1 MKTQNAPWTGA
12 LFVLFGIIVL
22 GAIATLIGA
31 ATIDV
36 VCGASARPGSV
47 FAGLQL
53 AVSGSAG
60 GFTGV
65 AGCTPPVVLTRVLD
79 LIAVLLIIAAGIA
92 GWLWWLRYRKSDRY
106 FVRELRGREGFAR
119 PGEVRRR
126 ASARAVRRRGTAG
139 WKVGRAHNREVYV
152 PVEDSLVVE
161 AAPRSAAEH
170 RFVVGAIR
178 DWEGPLVTTATRND
192 SLTATMRERAR
203 RGQVTVFDP
212 QELSGV
218 RSSLRISPLAG
229 CIDPLVAERRA
240 QAIVAGTALG
250 ASGREWA
257 PLASSV
263 LSRLLHAAAVSG
275 RGLDELAMWGSNPR
289 LAQEAV
295 SVLADHGEPGWA
307 AELDAA
313 ISGAI
318 GGGSGSGSGAGDEKR
333 LASAWLVV
341 AEAVRPLEIPAIRK
355 VMTPGFSEQFDAD
368 WFLTGPNSLY
378 LIGAGTGP
386 GSVGG
391 FLAAVLDD
399 VVETARR
406 KALASH
412 GSRLAP
418 PLALILDEIAS
429 MFWWPALPRVM
440 ADGGAGI
447 STVVVLDTLAQAEAA
462 WSRTAADA
470 VWSAGTAKLLLGGAS
485 DLDRLR
491 DIETLVGTRRVRG
504 PGNANAN
511 ASRPP
516 GGSGAAG
523 AARTARPERVPVVTA
538 DELRR
543 MPGTMGLLAYPSHRG
558 ILLDLGPA
566 RRATARLASDAEA
579 TGLDQQLVLAE
590 QYQAALDRRHT
601 AQERS

>member
-53 AVSGSAG
+53 AVSGSAA

-65 AGCTPPVVLTRVLD
+65 AGCTAPVVLTRVLD

-126 ASARAVRRRGTAG
+126 ASARAMRRRGTAG

-152 PVEDSLVVE
+152 PIEDPLVVE
-161 AAPRSAAEH
+161 AAPRSAAGR
-170 RFVVGAIR
+170 RFVVGAIVE
-178 DWEGPLVTTATRND
+178 WEGPLVTTATRND

-218 RSSLRISPLAG
+218 RSSLRVSPLAG

-275 RGLDELAMWGSNPR
+275 RGLDELALWGSNPR

-295 SVLADHGEPGWA
+295 SVLADHGAPGWA

-313 ISGAI
+313 ISGAV
-318 GGGSGSGSGAGDEKR
+318 GGGSSSAGGEEKR

-406 KALASH
+406 KALASP

-440 ADGGAGI
+440 ADGGTGI

-462 WSRTAADA
+462 WSRTAADS

-491 DIETLVGTRRVRG
+491 DIETLLGTRRVRG
-504 PGNANAN
+504 PGTGN

-523 AARTARPERVPVVTA
+523 AAGAARSARPERVPVVTA

-543 MPGTMGLLAYPSHRG
+543 MPDTMGLLAYPSRRG
-558 ILLDLGPA
+558 ILLDLGMT
-566 RRATARLASDAEA
+566 RRAARLASDAEA
-579 TGLDQQLVLAE
+579 TGLDQRLVLAE

-601 AQERS
+601 AQERG